1 MYLTYANIR
10 MMKLTLYELSI
21 SLQDDQP
28 YPNYF
33 HPLHSLSILDILLMI
48 MHCVLLIQHL
58 EQEFQHDMYHV
69 DGRFVVVEDVEGMHR
84 RS

>member
-1 MYLTYANIR
+1 

-21 SLQDDQP
+21 WLQEDQP

-48 MHCVLLIQHL
+48 MHFVLRIQHL
-58 EQEFQHDMYHV
+58 EQEVQHDMSV